1 MSNFQYSFLAGNNVR
16 FQIPVYKEP
25 SNRTATFTEVMTG
38 WTHHRG
44 HPTVRFSRDPDDPAV
59 LVIEQMTGLK
69 DGTNPDEAA
78 WWAGKKSNLHL
89 K

>member
-1 MSNFQYSFLAGNNVR
+1 MRL
-16 FQIPVYKEP
+16 QIPVYKEP

-78 WWAGKKSNLHL
+78 WWARNNSNFLHL
-89 K
+89 KYIFYF